1 MMHASS
7 PSALRHDPTK
17 QGFGLP
23 QTQQLGIQRGVLY
36 FHLLLGRLVAGNEI
50 GRESFE
56 RSLPDV
62 QLDTHSAHDLDG

>member
-1 MMHASS
+1 
-7 PSALRHDPTK
+7 
-17 QGFGLP
+17 
-23 QTQQLGIQRGVLY
+23 VLY